1 MINVWGIT
9 DKGVVRTQNQDGY
22 YLDVPSEH
30 LAVGVVCD
38 GMGGANAGNIA
49 SEIAS
54 RRISEYIIKSY
65 RKRMDSDD
73 LEKIIRNAISS
84 ANIELYD
91 MSVGDAALSGMGTT
105 VVVALVKNDKAVI
118 AHVGDSRV
126 YIINE
131 TIKQLTRDHSV
142 VQSLIESGKITPED
156 AKVHPRKNIITR
168 ALGAEEKVAV
178 DSSVIDISDGD
189 TLLLCTDGLNNY
201 LDDTDIL
208 SVFTENDIA
217 DVPDR
222 LVEMANNNGGGDNI
236 TVVTLTK

>member
-1 MINVWGIT
+1 MKIFSKT
-9 DKGVVRTQNQDGY
+9 DTGRVRTDNQDAFFAGRIA
-22 YLDVPSEH
+22 DS
-30 LAVGVVCD
+30 AVFAVVCD

-49 SEIAS
+49 SEIAV

-65 RKRMDSDD
+65 RKRMDSDN

-126 YIINE
+126 YLVNVN
-131 TIKQLTRDHSV
+131 IKQLTRDHSV

>member
-1 MINVWGIT
+1 
-9 DKGVVRTQNQDGY
+9 
-22 YLDVPSEH
+22 
-30 LAVGVVCD
+30 
-38 GMGGANAGNIA
+38 
-49 SEIAS
+49 
-54 RRISEYIIKSY
+54 
-65 RKRMDSDD
+65 MDSDD